1 METGNV
7 VFFAPASVA
16 RLYPRPGI
24 AFRPV
29 SDLPDATLVLA
40 WPPGRALAGRRRLVR
55 AACTVAAAAQ
65 SRAEPIMENAAI

>member
-1 METGNV
+1 VETGNV
-7 VFFAPASVA
+7 VFIAPASVA

-29 SDLPDATLVLA
+29 SGLPDATLVLA
-40 WPPGRALAGRRRLVR
+40 WPQDARSPAVAAVVR

-65 SRAEPIMENAAI
+65 SQAEPIMENAAT